1 MDKDLHLGG
10 APYDTLQTVNVM
22 LLTGR
27 IWLVVAASVGLG
39 QTLARHDAAGVTDGD
54 VLKGPALV
62 ILTATMMAVLA
73 GGAFLLLKSGQRWAC
88 WLDALVWPVVWFL
101 AVYLGGFGYAIPGL
115 ACALGIFLTVATY
128 FLMPSRESDNR
139 WRSKRAG

>member
-1 MDKDLHLGG
+1 MDKDIHLGG
-10 APYDTLQTVNVM
+10 APYNTLQTVNVM
-22 LLTGR
+22 LLAGG

-39 QTLARHDAAGVTDGD
+39 QTLARDAAGVYTDGD

-62 ILTATMMAVLA
+62 ILTATIVAVLA

-115 ACALGIFLTVATY
+115 FALSGFSLQSPP
-128 FLMPSRESDNR
+128 FF
-139 WRSKRAG
+139 